1 LPREMHRLLREPL
14 LHFIVLGALLAS
26 FRAMAARTDDA
37 HVVQVTRA
45 TREHLVREL
54 EATLGRA
61 PTGTER
67 AEAMARWKSDEV
79 TYREAI
85 RLGVD
90 RTDPELT
97 ARMAARAIE
106 VFRGLEIQQEPTD
119 TELTGFLEENRAR
132 YEVPE
137 RYTIEHAFA
146 KRESGNAAARA
157 ASFVRTAKGGKEL
170 AELGDVF
177 DVGSKVE
184 EVAFEDLARLFGYEF
199 ATGVTRA
206 APGDVVVLESTRG
219 FHAVRLVETIPA
231 GLPEESTLRPRLVR
245 DWKASRGDELREK
258 AKRRILERYRFV
270 EES

>member
-1 LPREMHRLLREPL
+1 MYRLLREPL
-14 LHFIVLGALLAS
+14 LHFIVLGGLLAS
-26 FRAMAARTDDA
+26 FRAMAARADDA
-37 HVVQVTRA
+37 HVVRVTRA

-54 EATLGRA
+54 EGQLGRA
-61 PTGTER
+61 PTGAER
-67 AEAMARWKSDEV
+67 DDSLARWKRDEV
-79 TYREAI
+79 AYREAI

-90 RTDPELT
+90 WTDPELT
-97 ARMAARAIE
+97 ARMAVRAIE
-106 VFRGLEIQQEPTD
+106 VFRGLEIQREPTD

-132 YEVPE
+132 YEVPD

-146 KRESGNAAARA
+146 KREGGNAAARA
-157 ASFVRTAKGGKEL
+157 ASFVSAAKGGKEL

-184 EVAFEDLARLFGYEF
+184 EVAFEDLSRIFGFEF
-199 ATGVTRA
+199 AQGVARA
-206 APGDVVVLESTRG
+206 ETGDVVVLESTRG
-219 FHAVRLVETIPA
+219 FHAVRLVKTIPA

-245 DWKASRGDELREK
+245 DWKASQGDELREK

>member
-1 LPREMHRLLREPL
+1 
-14 LHFIVLGALLAS
+14 
-26 FRAMAARTDDA
+26 
-37 HVVQVTRA
+37 
-45 TREHLVREL
+45 
-54 EATLGRA
+54 
-61 PTGTER
+61 
-67 AEAMARWKSDEV
+67 MARWKSDEV
-79 TYREAI
+79 AYREAI

-90 RTDPELT
+90 RTDPELK

-106 VFRGLEIQQEPTD
+106 VFRGLEIQREPTD

-146 KRESGNAAARA
+146 KREGGSAAARA
-157 ASFVRTAKGGKEL
+157 ASFVRAAKGGKEL

-184 EVAFEDLARLFGYEF
+184 EVAFEDLARLFGFEF
-199 ATGVTRA
+199 AQGVARAKTGEL
-206 APGDVVVLESTRG
+206 VVLESTRG
-219 FHAVRLVETIPA
+219 VHAVRLVKTIPA

-245 DWKASRGDELREK
+245 DWKASQGEELREK

-270 EES
+270 EESS

>member
-1 LPREMHRLLREPL
+1 VFLLLREPL
-14 LHFIVLGALLAS
+14 LHFLVLGGLVA
-26 FRAMAARTDDA
+26 AARSAMGGTDEE
-37 HVVQVTRA
+37 HVVRVTRA

-54 EATLGRA
+54 EGQLGRA
-61 PTGTER
+61 PTGAER
-67 AEAMARWKSDEV
+67 DDALARWKSDEV
-79 TYREAI
+79 AYREAI

-106 VFRGLEIQQEPTD
+106 VFRGLEIQREPTD

-146 KRESGNAAARA
+146 KREGGNAAARA
-157 ASFVRTAKGGKEL
+157 ASFVGAAKGGKEL
-170 AELGDVF
+170 AGLGDVF

-184 EVAFEDLARLFGYEF
+184 EVAFEDLARIFGYEF
-199 ATGVTRA
+199 ATGVSKA

-219 FHAVRLVETIPA
+219 FHAVRLVKTIPA
-231 GLPEESTLRPRLVR
+231 GLPEESVLRPRLVR

-270 EES
+270 LVGES